1 MIRRPPRSTLFPY
14 TTLFR
19 SLAAGIAVE
28 NDDGHPP
35 ETLAGNAPVGP
46 ARDHVVH
53 ALLAPGGNPLDPANF
68 LERFLAKRFG
78 CSTSRALSGACDLIH
93 LDEPLLGG
101 AEDHRIV
108 AAPAMR
114 VAVRIVRGGKK
125 RAALAEKLDDDRI
138 GSEDVLALVF
148 GQAFGI
154 DAAVVQRSGSLQAI
168 FLAGEEV
175 LDAVA
180 RGGMDDSAALLERGS
195 GIVHTA

>member
-1 MIRRPPRSTLFPY
+1 MAIPGVSALFFKPANNIAESGEIPE
-14 TTLFR
+14 L
-19 SLAAGIAVE
+19 LAAGVAVE
-28 NDDGHPP
+28 NDDGHAP
-35 ETLAGNAPVGP
+35 EALAGNAPVGP

-53 ALLAPGGNPLDPANF
+53 ALLAPGGTPLDPANF
-68 LERFLAKRFG
+68 LERLLAKRFG

-108 AAPAMR
+108 AAPAVR

-154 DAAVVQRSGSLQAI
+154 DAAVRS
-168 FLAGEEV
+168 EERRV
-175 LDAVA
+175 GKEC
-180 RGGMDDSAALLERGS
+180 RSRWS
-195 GIVHTA
+195 PYH